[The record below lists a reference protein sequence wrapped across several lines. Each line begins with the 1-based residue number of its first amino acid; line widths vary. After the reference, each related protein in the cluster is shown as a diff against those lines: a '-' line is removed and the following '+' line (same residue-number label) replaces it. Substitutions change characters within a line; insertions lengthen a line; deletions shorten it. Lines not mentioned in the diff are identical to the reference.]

1 MSVLHFTFKSPI
13 KDVTCTF
20 YSFKCY
26 QYLLKVLV
34 VDNKIVYYVSIDGKT
49 IKQMLG
55 SSIREL
61 RIDKGITQEKLAEL
75 LELGVNTTNRIETG
89 TSFITSETFAKLCNI
104 FDVHPSV
111 LLSAKPNHILKEH
124 SDYIKA
130 INSSLQRCS
139 LEKIKICLRYY

>member
-1 MSVLHFTFKSPI
+1 MLHC
-13 KDVTCTF
+13 VF
-20 YSFKCY
+20 YLLKCY
-26 QYLLKVLV
+26 LYLFKVLV
-34 VDNKIVYYVSIDGKT
+34 VSKNIAYHINMDGKT

-55 SSIREL
+55 SSIKEL
-61 RIDKGITQEKLAEL
+61 RINKGITQEKLAEL

-124 SDYIKA
+124 SEYIKA

-139 LEKIKICLRYY
+139 LEKLKYIYGIIDVLNK

>member
-1 MSVLHFTFKSPI
+1 M
-13 KDVTCTF
+13 
-20 YSFKCY
+20 
-26 QYLLKVLV
+26 LV
-34 VDNKIVYYVSIDGKT
+34 VGKNIAYHINMDGKT
-49 IKQMLG
+49 IKQILG
-55 SSIREL
+55 SSIKEL
-61 RIDKGITQEKLAEL
+61 RTNKGITQEKLAEL

-130 INSSLQRCS
+130 INGSLQRCS
-139 LEKIKICLRYY
+139 LEKLKYIYGIIDVLNK

>member
-1 MSVLHFTFKSPI
+1 M
-13 KDVTCTF
+13 
-20 YSFKCY
+20 
-26 QYLLKVLV
+26 LV

-89 TSFITSETFAKLCNI
+89 TSFITSETFAKLCI
-104 FDVHPSV
+104 F
-111 LLSAKPNHILKEH
+111 LM
-124 SDYIKA
+124 YIQVFFCQLNQT
-130 INSSLQRCS
+130 IF
-139 LEKIKICLRYY
+139 